1 MTKNDIFKKIKEGYY
16 AERME
21 MCALAMEK
29 MIVYFLEKNNMVISE
44 NSFNIFAGILSI
56 NIVITLFEF
65 IMMGTFNI
73 LLLLSN
79 VMVIILDILLLKNEK
94 IFSYRFNDD
103 VSIYISNLEKYVDSI
118 NDLEKENLSK
128 KDEIMIELFK

>member
-1 MTKNDIFKKIKEGYY
+1 
-16 AERME
+16 
-21 MCALAMEK
+21 
-29 MIVYFLEKNNMVISE
+29 MVISE
-44 NSFNIFAGILSI
+44 NSFNKFAGILSI

-128 KDEIMIELFK
+128 KDEIIIELFK